1 MDKMLWQGHKDF
13 QEFISLVDGRECE
26 ISIKPLE
33 GEKLRTALQNKA
45 MHKDMSNTA
54 KVLNDNNVSAKDLF
68 SCARSEIG
76 ITDRLIKEFWYFVME
91 EGFGLPPKT
100 SKLSTRQVTEVREVI
115 ARAISVRLGVDIG
128 DLPSLESMSSS
139 SLINEHRSSKRND

>member
-13 QEFISLVDGRECE
+13 QEFISLLDGRECE

-76 ITDRLIKEFWYFVME
+76 ITGRLIKEFWHFVME
-91 EGFGLPPKT
+91 EGL
-100 SKLSTRQVTEVREVI
+100 
-115 ARAISVRLGVDIG
+115 
-128 DLPSLESMSSS
+128 
-139 SLINEHRSSKRND
+139 SLIHISEPTRPY